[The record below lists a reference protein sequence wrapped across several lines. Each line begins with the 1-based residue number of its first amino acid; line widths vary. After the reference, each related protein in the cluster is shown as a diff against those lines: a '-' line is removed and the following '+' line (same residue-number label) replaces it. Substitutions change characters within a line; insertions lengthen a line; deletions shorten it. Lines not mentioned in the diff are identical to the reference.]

1 MMLSLIDMLPEQK
14 QDMQPLYALHESPAA
29 SSADGQKLLQLCE
42 EINHQW
48 HDRISL
54 DETTPSNDPEI
65 RHVPFRAVGTIKVRF
80 QKATPMAPRRID
92 IE

>member
-1 MMLSLIDMLPEQK
+1 MSLLIDLPPEQK
-14 QDMQPLYALHESPAA
+14 QDILPLCAMHESPVA
-29 SSADGQKLLQLCE
+29 SSADGQKLMQLWE
-42 EINHQW
+42 EVNRQW

-54 DETTPSNDPEI
+54 DETTRNNEPEI
-65 RHVPFRAVGTIKVRF
+65 RHVPFRTVGTIKVRF